1 MDYLITVTQG
11 GEGCYYGIIWTDLE
25 INSLKMISK
34 LS

>member
-1 MDYLITVTQG
+1 MDYLITLTQG
-11 GEGCYYGIIWTDLE
+11 GERWRYGIIWTNLE